1 MTITTDNYE
10 QYLFQ
15 YQEGMLNTEERKAV
29 EAFLQAHPDKAE
41 ELAFY
46 ASAPRL
52 EKSEA
57 HFPEPS
63 KLRHTDFTPA
73 LRWAS
78 AAMIAALL
86 AVGATLLWP
95 KQEPLQP
102 MVAETKVESE
112 TPQPVLKTIDTLP
125 ITKQQSP
132 TLPLMAQA
140 EHIEELPFVEEEA
153 DSTLGFE
160 IEMPTSEPEYIAE
173 AVEVPSD
180 DTVVYLYTEVYMD
193 SLALAYEMVSDTT
206 ASPREP
212 FLSRTRNMVRN
223 YLHERVAQI
232 GERYRHYYSEAREY
246 LSLN

>member
-15 YQEGMLNTEERKAV
+15 YQEGMLNAEERKAV

-41 ELAFY
+41 ELALY

-102 MVAETKVESE
+102 MVAETKVETE
-112 TPQPVLKTIDTLP
+112 APQPLLKTIDTLP
-125 ITKQQSP
+125 VTKQQSP
-132 TLPLMAQA
+132 TLPLMAKA
-140 EHIEELPFVEEEA
+140 NPEEELPYVEEEA

-160 IEMPTSEPEYIAE
+160 IEMPQTEPEYIAE
-173 AVEVPSD
+173 AVVEPTD
-180 DTVVYLYTEVYMD
+180 DTVVYLFTEVYMD
-193 SLALAYEMVSDTT
+193 SLALAYEMVTDTT
-206 ASPREP
+206 VSPREP
-212 FLSRTRNMVRN
+212 FLSRARNMVRN
-223 YLHERVAQI
+223 NIHERIALI

>member
-1 MTITTDNYE
+1 
-10 QYLFQ
+10 
-15 YQEGMLNTEERKAV
+15 MLNAEERKAV

-41 ELAFY
+41 ELALY

-102 MVAETKVESE
+102 MVAETKVETE
-112 TPQPVLKTIDTLP
+112 APQPLLKTIDTLP
-125 ITKQQSP
+125 VTKQQSP
-132 TLPLMAQA
+132 TLPLMAKA
-140 EHIEELPFVEEEA
+140 NPEEELPYVEEEA

-160 IEMPTSEPEYIAE
+160 IEMPQTEPEYIAE
-173 AVEVPSD
+173 AVVEPTD
-180 DTVVYLYTEVYMD
+180 DTVVYLFTEVYMD
-193 SLALAYEMVSDTT
+193 SLALAYEMVTDTT
-206 ASPREP
+206 VSPREP
-212 FLSRTRNMVRN
+212 FLSRARNMVRN
-223 YLHERVAQI
+223 NIHERIALI